1 MSDNTVP
8 ASRLAIEARD
18 NFLAHYKNGTLTL
31 YELDLRIFFDWCADA
46 GTDPLDVRR
55 STLERFVNDLM
66 NVRGNSPRS
75 AVRRFQTVRSF
86 YRLAAADEIIDR
98 DPTWMVRLPKWSVDR
113 STIAW
118 LDKHEMGRLL
128 RAAEAT
134 SPAHHALIALMGMLG
149 LRVSEACGAR
159 LEDIR
164 EDNLGYTTLT
174 VTRKGGKEATVPVP
188 VPLLRIIERARGGRT
203 MGTIVVTKRGN
214 PQTRNG
220 AYLWV
225 KTLAKR
231 AGLPENVHPHSLR
244 HGAVSA
250 LVDAGV
256 PMHEAQ
262 EFAGHADIR
271 TTAHYYHRPLTLD
284 QHGAHVTARVFAGAA
299 A

>member
-1 MSDNTVP
+1 M
-8 ASRLAIEARD
+8 
-18 NFLAHYKNGTLTL
+18 
-31 YELDLRIFFDWCADA
+31 
-46 GTDPLDVRR
+46 
-55 STLERFVNDLM
+55 
-66 NVRGNSPRS
+66 
-75 AVRRFQTVRSF
+75 
-86 YRLAAADEIIDR
+86 
-98 DPTWMVRLPKWSVDR
+98 
-113 STIAW
+113 
-118 LDKHEMGRLL
+118 
-128 RAAEAT
+128 
-134 SPAHHALIALMGMLG
+134 
-149 LRVSEACGAR
+149 
-159 LEDIR
+159 
-164 EDNLGYTTLT
+164 
-174 VTRKGGKEATVPVP
+174 PVP

-203 MGTIVVTKRGN
+203 VGAIVVTKRGN
-214 PQTRNG
+214 QQTRNG
-220 AYLWV
+220 AYVWV

>member
-8 ASRLAIEARD
+8 ASRLAVEARD

>member
-1 MSDNTVP
+1 MSDRTLP
-8 ASRLAIEARD
+8 ASPLAIEARD
-18 NFLAHYKNGTLTL
+18 NFLAHYKNGTRAL
-31 YELDLRIFFDWCADA
+31 YELDLRLFFEWCSNA
-46 GTDPLDVRR
+46 GTDPLQVRR
-55 STLERFVNDLM
+55 SALERFVHDEI
-66 NVRGNSPRS
+66 NVRGNTARS
-75 AVRRFQTVRSF
+75 ACRRFQTVRSF
-86 YRLAAADEIIDR
+86 LKLAAADELIDR
-98 DPTWMVRLPKWSVDR
+98 DPTWMVRLPKWSIDR

-159 LEDIR
+159 LEDLR

-203 MGTIVVTKRGN
+203 AGTIVVTKRGN